1 MASEVLADQARPP
14 TDAFRAGPA
23 VNIAGAASGP
33 LAGLR
38 FAAKDL
44 YDVAGFVTGG
54 GNPSWLATHPPAD
67 ITAPVILHLLDNGAS
82 LVGKTVTDD
91 LACGMF
97 GENPH
102 YGTPLNPRYP
112 DRVPGGSSSGSASAV
127 AASRVDFAIGTDTG
141 GSIRVPASF
150 CEIYSLRPSHGRISL
165 NGCIPMAPGF
175 DTCGWLARD
184 PDMLM
189 RVGDA
194 LLPDDGDLA
203 PSRLVI
209 AEDLLALADAPVL
222 EGFERLFRA
231 LGVDETVR
239 LLGDFSPDAVVS
251 AFWPLMS
258 RQLWNS
264 NGRWFERENPVLAPG
279 LRDRFIQ
286 SSQVGAAEIQA
297 ADADRKRLTRAMG
310 KLLGDDKIVL
320 FPTTHAPPPRR
331 NSSLDILMQYRG
343 RALKLVCPASMARVP
358 QLVIPAVHV
367 EGAHV
372 GLSML
377 AGFGRDRTL
386 LRAAIDLDL
395 EVKAVG

>member
-1 MASEVLADQARPP
+1 MPTDVLANEAPLP

-67 ITAPVILHLLDNGAS
+67 ITAPVILDLLDNGAS

-189 RVGDA
+189 RVGDV
-194 LLPDDGDLA
+194 LLPDDGDMA
-203 PSRLVI
+203 PSRFVV
-209 AEDLLALADAPVL
+209 AEDLLALADAPVR
-222 EGFERLFRA
+222 EGFENLFRA

-239 LLGDFSPDAVVS
+239 LLGDFSPDAVVA

-279 LRDRFIQ
+279 LRERFIQ
-286 SSQVGAAEIQA
+286 SSQVGPAEIQA

-310 KLLGDDKIVL
+310 ELLGDNKIVL

-331 NSSLDILMQYRG
+331 NSSLETLMHYRG

-372 GLSML
+372 GLSLL
-377 AGFGRDRTL
+377 AGFGRDRML
-386 LRAAIDLDL
+386 LRAAIDLDPK
-395 EVKAVG
+395 VKSVG